1 MHKVIPATLLF
12 CFIVSSCAANEPFAK
27 RATVLVD
34 DFNSLQNRYSGY
46 RNTYQKSPS
55 VAVATRGADARFGH
69 DGMGMR
75 VTADRKA
82 MGYCGVWIH
91 FFDVRAPQHQYF
103 DASDFEFLSFWVKG
117 AVGGERFKIKLA
129 DDIWIAKEDS
139 VTIGNIREY
148 LPDGVTTRWQQVKV
162 PLDEKFGVNFKQ
174 LGGLTLDFDTPGR
187 FTIFIDQIEFQTCR
201 PVQVNQVP
209 VIVKANDLVH
219 QPDQRVPPNIRAQ
232 PSDDQQEL
240 SPLRDRAVWLWTTES
255 MLDDPAEA
263 EEFIQFCK
271 DQAIK
276 YVWAQ
281 LPYQMNFERTGNRI
295 VGSRC
300 VIRRQTELRRFL
312 RNAHAAGLQVH
323 ALEGLPEHAQRQ
335 YHHISIAIVDAVLE
349 YNQQQI
355 AAERFDGIHFDNEP
369 YLLVGWHDPN
379 RRKQILYEYL
389 TLNSECQ
396 RRVRAASPPI
406 EFGVDIPFWW
416 QELDRHGEPHGMV
429 SFRGTRQ
436 AASLHLLEMLDN
448 VGVMNYRD
456 AAQGV
461 DGMIAHAQ
469 DLLEHADGN
478 SDVKVFL
485 GVETC
490 AFQPIDVLFAVGRPR
505 PHFEQ
510 AVRSETS
517 EIVKLSRLDAHRLHV
532 VDDGANVHVGIE
544 VGDTSS
550 VEQKI
555 KIANTLSKVTSAFG
569 IGYGTDQDGSLK
581 LQDTLAKFLQRDS
594 EWSNVKPCTVRD
606 PATGKIHLL
615 VKADYIV
622 PGKITFADE
631 NARQFA
637 VQTKL
642 AEEQFVKHPSYA
654 GLAIH
659 HYRSFRDLVQG
670 KAIIRHPVPSDRTV
684 AITNAR

>member
-1 MHKVIPATLLF
+1 MCKLIPATVLF
-12 CFIVSSCAANEPFAK
+12 CLLIAPCAAIEPGAK
-27 RATVLVD
+27 RTTVLVD
-34 DFNSLQNRYSGY
+34 DFNSLQNRYQGY

-55 VAVATRGADARFGH
+55 VAVATRAADARLGH
-69 DGMGMR
+69 EGLGMR

-91 FFDVRAPQHQYF
+91 FFDVRAHQHNYF
-103 DASDFEFLSFWVKG
+103 DASAFEYLSFWVKG

-148 LPDGVTTRWQQVKV
+148 LPDGVTNRWQQVKI
-162 PLDEKFGVNFKQ
+162 PLDEKFGVNFQ
-174 LGGLTLDFDTPGR
+174 RLGGLTLDFDTPGR
-187 FTIFIDQIEFQTCR
+187 FTVFIDQIELETSR
-201 PVQVNQVP
+201 PLQVNHAP
-209 VIVKANDLVH
+209 VHPSDLV
-219 QPDQRVPPNIRAQ
+219 AQ
-232 PSDDQQEL
+232 PAARIPPHAQSRPGIDNQAM
-240 SPLRDRAVWLWTTES
+240 SPLRDRAVWLWSTES
-255 MLDDPAEA
+255 MLDDPAET
-263 EEFIQFCK
+263 EEFLQFC
-271 DQAIK
+271 QQQGIK

-281 LPYQMNFERTGNRI
+281 LPYQMNVERTGNR
-295 VGSRC
+295 VTNSRC
-300 VIRRQTELRRFL
+300 TIRRQPELRRFL
-312 RNAHAAGLQVH
+312 RSAHAAGLQVH

-335 YHHISIAIVDAVLE
+335 YHHVSIAIVDAVLE

-355 AAERFDGIHFDNEP
+355 AVERFDGIHFDNEP

-396 RRVRAASPPI
+396 RRVRAASPRI

-416 QELDRHGEPHGMV
+416 QELDRHGEPHALV
-429 SFRGTRQ
+429 SFQGTRQ

-469 DLLEHADGN
+469 DLLQHADGAG
-478 SDVKVFL
+478 DVKVFL

-490 AFQPIDVLFAVGRPR
+490 AYQPIDVLFAVGRPR
-505 PHFEQ
+505 SEFEQ

-517 EIVKLSRLDAHRLHV
+517 ELSRLSRIDAHRLHV
-532 VDDGANVHVGIE
+532 VDDGENVHVGIE
-544 VGDTSS
+544 VGETRT
-550 VEQKI
+550 VQQKI
-555 KIANTLSKVTSAFG
+555 QIANTLSRVTSAFG
-569 IGYGTDQDGSLK
+569 LGHDADQTRALQ
-581 LQDTLAKFLQRDS
+581 LQDTLAKWLLRDS
-594 EWSNVKPCTVRD
+594 EWSQVKPCTVRD
-606 PATGKIHLL
+606 PGTGKIHLL
-615 VKADYIV
+615 VKADFVV

-631 NARQFA
+631 NAKQFA

-642 AEEQFVKHPSYA
+642 AEEQFTKHPSYA

-659 HYRSFRDLVQG
+659 HYRSFRDLVRGQST
-670 KAIIRHPVPSDRTV
+670 IRQPVPTDATV
-684 AITNAR
+684 AVTNAR